1 MPSIGAGMSAVA
13 VYNLIQSKGMLGESM
28 DIEDLA
34 EEDYSYADNLELL
47 PMVLNEDQA
56 MYLSENEDY
65 LQDDSV
71 YLQEDNA
78 DDYSVG
84 YYGTPFGGI

>member
-1 MPSIGAGMSAVA
+1 
-13 VYNLIQSKGMLGESM
+13 
-28 DIEDLA
+28 
-34 EEDYSYADNLELL
+34 
-47 PMVLNEDQA
+47 